1 MNSTF
6 GKNQILPTMLGF
18 LAVSWAW
25 SWTLAELLS
34 DSQIARQI
42 WPSDINAQV
51 VDCLGGRISKD
62 VLGRPVALLG
72 TLNVWLRLLAGTGIA
87 ALVVCGLQK
96 PASGGRA
103 KSVLTDAL
111 RQTSAVL
118 LVGAAIWGLQ
128 LVGTGSETVRRFVAG
143 SMGQWLTMTVAGF
156 LWVWIH
162 AASCGMRE
170 RQFVSAGTSTRISIT
185 ILILSIV
192 SWVGMSYWMN
202 ACLYEQLLIPHGD
215 SAMYEEHLWNVWHGK
230 GFRSYLDQG
239 LFLGEHI
246 QVIHLLLL
254 PLHMI
259 WPSHL
264 LLELAESIA
273 LGSCAIPIFLMT
285 RRHTGSHWAGVCM
298 GLAWLAFY
306 PMHYLDIAIDQKSFR
321 PIALGLPFLFW
332 TIDLFERRRYRSATI
347 CLLLTLSAKE
357 DYALIA
363 FPLMAVL
370 AFEAFLQSRRS
381 EGGRESFSKSSQTHV
396 LPASLEKDSRP
407 FLCPGEQ
414 STTFRWAV
422 ALALFSAI
430 YLLAV
435 VLVIIPAFRSGDHV
449 HYSRYFGD
457 LGNSPG
463 DLAKTFL
470 THPANVFSQLLTAQ
484 TAVYLFLFL
493 GPLAFWPIRKKRLLL
508 AGGLTFSMLALLQF
522 GTDNNDLPPVPYH
535 HFHAPLLPILFWAA
549 IAAIG
554 TSGNRQSRGPDNK
567 PERRGRIN
575 WLMRFVPRDVSAT
588 CTALLIMLCCIG
600 TAVTGSL
607 TPLGAAFWSTQSPF
621 GRLTLYQPVSAD
633 QQQRARMASRVVE
646 QIPLTA
652 HVASTDFIHTRL
664 THCER
669 SYDYSHY
676 PRAVNSFQ
684 PGVPPDTNYIVIDT
698 SHRYSDIHS
707 AADVPELQGTS
718 DWELLPDTTDGYFL
732 VLRRKNAMSN
742 N

>member
-1 MNSTF
+1 VNSTF
-6 GKNQILPTMLGF
+6 GKKQILPAMLGF
-18 LAVSWAW
+18 LAASWAW

-51 VDCLGGRISKD
+51 VECLGGRISKD
-62 VLGRPVALLG
+62 ALGRSVALLG
-72 TLNVWLRLLAGTGIA
+72 LLNVWLRILAATGIA
-87 ALVVCGLQK
+87 ALVVCVIRK
-96 PASGGRA
+96 PASGGTA
-103 KSVLTDAL
+103 GSALTDAL
-111 RQTSAVL
+111 RQSTAVL
-118 LVGAAIWGLQ
+118 LVGAAMWVLW
-128 LVGTGSETVRRFVAG
+128 LVGASSEAVQRFIAG
-143 SMGQWLTMTVAGF
+143 SMGLWLTMTGALF
-156 LWVWIH
+156 LWVWIQ
-162 AASCGMRE
+162 AACCGMRN
-170 RQFVSAGTSTRISIT
+170 RQFLSAGANTRISIAV
-185 ILILSIV
+185 LLLSIV
-192 SWVGMSYWMN
+192 GWVSVSYWMN

-215 SAMYEEHLWNVWHGK
+215 SAMYEEHLWNISHGK

-239 LFLGEHI
+239 LFLGEHV

-264 LLELAESIA
+264 LLELVESIA
-273 LGSCAIPIFLMT
+273 LGSCAIPVFLMT
-285 RRHTGSHWAGVCM
+285 RRHTGSHWAGVFM
-298 GLAWLAFY
+298 ALAWLAFY

-357 DYALIA
+357 DYALVA

-370 AFEAFLQSRRS
+370 AFESFLQIKR
-381 EGGRESFSKSSQTHV
+381 GRESISNGPSTDV
-396 LPASLEKDSRP
+396 LPAAPEKDSRP
-407 FLCPGEQ
+407 SSCSG
-414 STTFRWAV
+414 TTFRWAV

-463 DLAKTFL
+463 DLVRTFL
-470 THPANVFSQLLTAQ
+470 SQPGKVFSQILTAQ
-484 TAVYLFLFL
+484 TFVYLFVFL
-493 GPLAFWPIRKKRLLL
+493 GPLAFWPIRKPRLLL

-522 GTDNNDLPPVPYH
+522 GTVNNNLPPVPFH

-554 TSGNRQSRGPDNK
+554 AAGNRQKRSPDEKLNRRSR
-567 PERRGRIN
+567 IS
-575 WLMRFVPRDVSAT
+575 WLTQYVPRYVTASSS
-588 CTALLIMLCCIG
+588 ALLIMLCCIG

-607 TPLGAAFWSTQSPF
+607 TPYGAAFWSSTSAF
-621 GRLTLYQPVSAD
+621 GRQTLYQPVNPD
-633 QQQRARMASRVVE
+633 QQQRALMASRVVE
-646 QIPLTA
+646 QIPLSA
-652 HVASTDFIHTRL
+652 RVASTDFIHTRL

-669 SYDYSHY
+669 SYDYSKY
-676 PRAVNSFQ
+676 LRAVNNFQ
-684 PGVPPDTNYIVIDT
+684 PGVPPDADYIVIDT
-698 SHRYSDIHS
+698 GHRYSDIRS
-707 AADVPELQGTS
+707 AADVPELQGKT
-718 DWELLPDTTDGYFL
+718 DWELLPDTTNGYFL
-732 VLRRKNAMSN
+732 VLRRKNATLN

>member
-6 GKNQILPTMLGF
+6 EKKQILPTMLRF
-18 LAVSWAW
+18 LAASWAW

-34 DSQIARQI
+34 NSLMARQI
-42 WPSDINAQV
+42 WPSDINARF
-51 VDCLGGRISKD
+51 VDYLGGHVTTD
-62 VLGRPVALLG
+62 VLGRTVALLG
-72 TLNVWLRLLAGTGIA
+72 TLHVWLRLLAATG
-87 ALVVCGLQK
+87 ALTLLVCVVQK
-96 PASGGRA
+96 QTSGGRTR
-103 KSVLTDAL
+103 SVVLDAI
-111 RQTSAVL
+111 RQSSAVL
-118 LVGAAIWGLQ
+118 VVGAAIWAVWLIGAS
-128 LVGTGSETVRRFVAG
+128 SEVVQRLVAG
-143 SMGQWLTMTVAGF
+143 SMSLWLTMTGAFF

-162 AASCGMRE
+162 AACSGIRD
-170 RQFVSAGTSTRISIT
+170 RQFVSADTNARISVT
-185 ILILSIV
+185 VLLLSIAG
-192 SWVGMSYWMN
+192 WVGVSYWLN

-239 LFLGEHI
+239 LFLGEHV

-254 PLHMI
+254 PLHII

-264 LLELAESIA
+264 LLELAESVA
-273 LGSCAIPIFLMT
+273 LGSCAIPVFLMT
-285 RRHTGSHWAGVCM
+285 RRHTGSHWAGVFM

-332 TIDLFERRRYRSATI
+332 TIELFERRRYRSAAM
-347 CLLLTLSAKE
+347 CLLLAFSAKE

-370 AFEAFLQSRRS
+370 AFEARLQGRS
-381 EGGRESFSKSSQTHV
+381 AQESF
-396 LPASLEKDSRP
+396 
-407 FLCPGEQ
+407 PGEHH
-414 STTFRWAV
+414 TTFRWAM
-422 ALALFSAI
+422 ALAVFSAI

-463 DLAKTFL
+463 DLVRTFL
-470 THPANVFSQLLTAQ
+470 IQPGKVLSQMLTAQ
-484 TAVYLFLFL
+484 TAIYLFVFL
-493 GPLAFWPIRKKRLLL
+493 GPLAFWPIRRSRLLL

-522 GTDNNDLPPVPYH
+522 GTGNNDLPPVPFH

-549 IAAIG
+549 VVAIG
-554 TSGNRQSRGPDNK
+554 TAENPRKRATNNK
-567 PERRGRIN
+567 PNRRSRIS
-575 WLMRFVPRDVSAT
+575 WVTQFVPRDVNAT
-588 CTALLIMLCCIG
+588 GNTLLIMLCCIG

-607 TPLGAAFWSTQSPF
+607 MPLGAAFWSTTSPF
-621 GRLTLYQPVSAD
+621 GRQALYQPVNPG

-646 QIPLTA
+646 QIPLSA
-652 HVASTDFIHTRL
+652 RVASTDFIHTRL

-669 SYDYSHY
+669 SYDYSKY
-676 PRAVNSFQ
+676 LRAVNNFQ
-684 PGVPPDTNYIVIDT
+684 PGVPPDTDYIVIDT
-698 SHRYSDIHS
+698 GHRYSDIRS
-707 AADVPELQGTS
+707 AADVPELQGKT
-718 DWELLPDTTDGYFL
+718 DWELLPDTTNGYFL
-732 VLRRKNAMSN
+732 VLRRKKPTLN